1 MNSFLRLDGILVA
14 QGNNV
19 NGYSL
24 YIFKDA
30 LHFAVAQDEKLTIIK
45 SGKNLPEEQFT
56 VNASITTDGS
66 MSLSINGTEVAKG
79 KTLGLFTTEP
89 RPNRIRVGQNDSQN
103 IVGDYEGGW
112 RFSGRISNK
121 SSLVLKNPEAKEVIA
136 ISGNDLGKNTT
147 ITLTAIPHEKRYDK
161 ASFRVKAGSQV
172 TIDFKNPDFMQ
183 HNLIV
188 GTIGS
193 LDLIGQA
200 ADQMAKSKQAEGYNF
215 VPKIPQVIASTGIVD
230 PEEEETLVFVT
241 PETTGDYPFLCTVP
255 GHWKT
260 MNGIMKVE

>member
-1 MNSFLRLDGILVA
+1 
-14 QGNNV
+14 
-19 NGYSL
+19 
-24 YIFKDA
+24 
-30 LHFAVAQDEKLTIIK
+30 
-45 SGKNLPEEQFT
+45 
-56 VNASITTDGS
+56 
-66 MSLSINGTEVAKG
+66 
-79 KTLGLFTTEP
+79 
-89 RPNRIRVGQNDSQN
+89 
-103 IVGDYEGGW
+103 
-112 RFSGRISNK
+112 
-121 SSLVLKNPEAKEVIA
+121 LKNPEAKEVIA